1 MTSLLGGRH
10 ELRGARPGLRGARRG
25 PRGARTSPLMPRLV
39 LVLLAVAAVAL
50 AGPAP
55 AAQAHSF
62 LTSSNPADGS
72 VVVKAPTTL
81 ELGFSESVVL
91 AAMRIDVVDGQGHHV
106 APTHVRLK
114 SEGEPGDIEEPVDVL
129 ADLPALSRGVYRVS
143 WETLSADDLHRTAGV
158 LAFAVGAGQSV
169 QAAGVD
175 EPQPRLDEAS
185 LRWLI
190 LMSLALCLG
199 GALASRLLSR
209 DRSSTAPSA
218 APSARAAHAAS
229 RWALAGATT
238 GTVVT
243 VILLVDQLAPG
254 NTDARQLLFGWY
266 GERWL
271 LRELGLV
278 LLLVSTVLAL
288 RGHRPRLRAGLLV
301 SGATMASVGA
311 ALLGHAGAETGF
323 GSTRVV
329 ADAAHLVAATTWAG
343 TLVVLVL
350 VVGPRLVTGALG
362 SDAVRGALRGFGV
375 PAAACVSVMVVTG
388 VYLTSE
394 VVGSVDAALLTTY
407 GRILLLKI
415 AVAGLAGAL
424 ALATHVRLRRGRPG
438 TLPRRA
444 VAIEASAAV
453 VALALA
459 AMLTSG
465 QPARE
470 PQFVNST
477 SSVASQVVD
486 GPVADL
492 QESVSISPNRPGA
505 SVVLVDVFD
514 TRRPSP
520 GPVRE
525 VLISLVGASGPQ
537 GEPQPAERLS
547 DGRWSLATELVS
559 SGPVQVHV
567 LVRRSGLPDAAHS
580 FPWTVGT
587 TRVLT
592 HPAVVSTA
600 PVGGVLQLA
609 AAVLLFL
616 VLALWVLVPLLRLR
630 RRRRGVAPDRHSLV
644 ELMETELSTAD
655 GAAEQARQEVGASPG
670 RRG

>member
-1 MTSLLGGRH
+1 MTVSPGGR
-10 ELRGARPGLRGARRG
+10 RPWVAARRG
-25 PRGARTSPLMPRLV
+25 RLIQRLV
-39 LVLLAVAAVAL
+39 LVLLAAAAVAL
-50 AGPAP
+50 TGPAP
-55 AAQAHSF
+55 AAQAHAF
-62 LTSSNPADGS
+62 LASSNPADGS
-72 VVVKAPTTL
+72 VVVDAPTTL

-114 SEGEPGDIEEPVDVL
+114 SEGEPRDIEDPVAVL
-129 ADLPALSRGVYRVS
+129 ADLPALARGIYRVS

-158 LAFAVGAGQSV
+158 LVFGVGAGQSV

-175 EPQPRLDEAS
+175 EPQPRIDEAS
-185 LRWLI
+185 LRWLV

-209 DRSSTAPSA
+209 DRLSA
-218 APSARAAHAAS
+218 AGSAASAARAAAAARAAY
-229 RWALAGATT
+229 RWALAGATV
-238 GTVVT
+238 GAVVT
-243 VILLVDQLAPG
+243 VLLLVDQLAPG
-254 NTDARQLLFGWY
+254 TANARQLLFGWY

-288 RGHRPRLRAGLLV
+288 KGRRPRLRAGLLV
-301 SGATMASVGA
+301 TGATMAAVGA
-311 ALLGHAGAETGF
+311 ALLGHAGADTGL

-362 SDAVRGALRGFGV
+362 FDAVRGALRGFGV
-375 PAAACVSVMVVTG
+375 PAAACVSMMVVTG

-407 GRILLLKI
+407 GRILLVKI
-415 AVAGLAGAL
+415 AVAALAGAL
-424 ALATHVRLRRGRPG
+424 ALVTHLRLRRGRRG
-438 TLPRRA
+438 ALPRRA

-459 AMLTSG
+459 ALLTSG

-470 PQFVNST
+470 PQFVNSA

-486 GPVADL
+486 GPVGDL

-505 SVVLVDVFD
+505 SVVLVDVFE

-525 VLISLVGASGPQ
+525 VLISLDGASGPQ

-547 DGRWSLATELVS
+547 DGRWSLATQLVS
-559 SGPVQVHV
+559 SGLVQVHV

-580 FPWTVGT
+580 FPWTVGN

-592 HPAVVSTA
+592 RPAVVSTA
-600 PVGGVLQLA
+600 PVGGVLRLA

-616 VLALWVLVPLLRLR
+616 VLALWVLVPLRRLR
-630 RRRRGVAPDRHSLV
+630 RRRREVAIDRHSLV
-644 ELMETELSTAD
+644 SQMGSELSTAAT
-655 GAAEQARQEVGASPG
+655 AAEEARQGVGISPG
-670 RRG
+670 GGA